1 MTSAWSQLTDRQQAA
16 ASAAGRLLAEA
27 DLRFLMLLFADASEA
42 GAILA
47 NIEPADSVKL
57 IEGALAAA
65 IAAAA
70 KDEADLE
77 EVQIEQGRVH

>member
-1 MTSAWSQLTDRQQAA
+1 MRTAWSHLTDRQQEAAKAA
-16 ASAAGRLLAEA
+16 ARLLADA
-27 DLRFLMLLFADASEA
+27 DLRFLMLLFGADKA